1 MAELAIEQS
10 FDLRDYLD
18 AFRRR
23 LGTFLTV
30 GTVVLALGLVTAF
43 TWPPTY
49 KASSTILIEE
59 QDIPT
64 DLIQS
69 TVTSYA
75 SQRIQVISQTVMTR
89 NNLLEIIERYDLYKR
104 DRKRKTTEEVLSDM
118 RKDINIDM
126 INANVMDPRTG
137 RPTAATIAFTVGYQG
152 ETPKLVQAVASE
164 LTTLYLNENLRNRTE
179 KATETYDFLTVEANR
194 LKEEIAKHERELS
207 ALKEANINTLPELRD
222 LNSQALDRAERELEN
237 IDTQVQSLKERKIYL
252 EGQLPLIDPY
262 NSSDMLNP
270 SARLDALQTEYLRLT
285 SRYSADHPDVLS
297 VKREIEALEAETG
310 VVSGD
315 NDKAKKLEDLRT
327 RLAEARQN
335 YTAEHPDIKSLQRR
349 IEKVEQEQ
357 QAPAVSRE
365 RPAASRVKADNP
377 AYVNLQTQLSAVN
390 SELGSMVS
398 RRAAVLEKIADYENR
413 LLQTPRIE
421 EEYRRISRDLVNA
434 TDRYQEIRAKQMQ
447 AEIAKELE
455 AERKGE
461 KFTLID
467 PAILPEEPVSP
478 NRPAIIFLSLV
489 LAIGTGLGSAAL
501 RESLD
506 NTVRGSKGIISTINT
521 APLAV
526 IPYLSNAAEGT
537 YRKRKRLFALILI
550 VAVIATVVALIH
562 YLVIPLDV
570 AWFRILRKLGFMVD
584 A

>member
-1 MAELAIEQS
+1 MSELAIEQS
-10 FDLRDYLD
+10 VDLREYLA

-23 LGTFLTV
+23 LGVILTV
-30 GTVVLALGLVTAF
+30 GTAVLALGLITAF
-43 TWPPTY
+43 AWPPTY

-89 NNLLEIIERYDLYKR
+89 TNLLEIIEKYDLYAKH
-104 DRKRKTTEEVLSDM
+104 RKRATTEEVLTNM
-118 RKDINIDM
+118 RDDIHIDM

-137 RPTAATIAFTVGYQG
+137 RPTAATIAFTVGYEG
-152 ETPKLVQAVASE
+152 EIPKLVQAVASE

-194 LKEEIAKHERELS
+194 LKSEIAKFEGELA

-222 LNSQALDRAERELEN
+222 INSQSLDRAERELEN
-237 IDTQVQSLKERKIYL
+237 IDTQIQSLKERKIYL
-252 EGQLPLIDPY
+252 EGQLPLVEPY
-262 NSSDMLNP
+262 NAGDLMNP
-270 SARLDALQTEYLRLT
+270 GARLDALQTEYLRLS
-285 SRYSADHPDVLS
+285 SRYSPDHPDVVS

-310 VVSGD
+310 VTGTGTD
-315 NDKAKKLEDLRT
+315 TARKLRELRS
-327 RLAEARQN
+327 RLTEAEKN
-335 YTAEHPDIKSLQRR
+335 YTAEHPDIKNLKRQ
-349 IEKVEQEQ
+349 IETLEDE
-357 QAPAVSRE
+357 PANSGRATRTVTSR
-365 RPAASRVKADNP
+365 AKADNP

-390 SELGSMVS
+390 SELTSTVS
-398 RRAAVLEKIADYENR
+398 RRTSTLAKIADYENR

-421 EEYRRISRDLVNA
+421 EKFRTISRDLLNA
-434 TDRYQEIRAKQMQ
+434 TNRYQEIRAKQMQ

-489 LAIGTGLGSAAL
+489 LAIGTALGSAAMM
-501 RESLD
+501 ESLD
-506 NTVRGSKGIISTINT
+506 NAVRGARGIIATVNM

-526 IPYLSNAAEGT
+526 IPYLANSAEAVAR
-537 YRKRKRLFALILI
+537 RKKRMLLLLL
-550 VAVIATVVALIH
+550 AVTATVILLALVH
-562 YLVIPLDV
+562 FLVSPLDV
-570 AWFRILRKLGFMVD
+570 MWFRVLRKLGFM
-584 A
+584 ATS